1 MPQLDTVSFFIQIIS
16 LFFVYNFFFIIVLFK
31 FLPNITLIIKT
42 RKKWLKTTLYSQY
55 SIINKIK
62 NKIMNLNSNLSEK
75 GKIFKIICT
84 YIFYYVE
91 IK

>member
-16 LFFVYNFFFIIVLFK
+16 LFFVYTFFFIIVLFK